1 MCSRIDRLAY
11 MHTYLFV
18 VKVKTTIF
26 GLKYYKFTM
35 YIALFCFNFK
45 PNENEFSDF
54 FLLSDFN
61 SVKISFIHLSDGVL
75 RLVLFNS
82 E

>member
-1 MCSRIDRLAY
+1 MRTKRANVLADRSPRVHAY
-11 MHTYLFV
+11 TNLFV

-45 PNENEFSDF
+45 PNENEF
-54 FLLSDFN
+54 
-61 SVKISFIHLSDGVL
+61 
-75 RLVLFNS
+75 
-82 E
+82 